1 MTNPQQQELR
11 RNALGAT
18 SQDSKRPGPSGHPA
32 NRGTSRGDDGRPVPR
47 GQVSP
52 YGPAGEPVADD
63 ESDTR
68 A

>member
-18 SQDSKRPGPSGHPA
+18 SQDNKGPGPAGHPR
-32 NRGTSRGDDGRPVPR
+32 NRGTSRADAGRRVPR

-52 YGPAGEPVADD
+52 YGPTGQSVAED
-63 ESDTR
+63 ESDR
-68 A
+68 D

>member
-1 MTNPQQQELR
+1 MTNPQQPELR
-11 RNALGAT
+11 RNAQGAT
-18 SQDSKRPGPSGHPA
+18 SQNSKRPGPGPHPA

-63 ESDTR
+63 DTDGR